1 MRPRVLTM
9 GTFDLFHVGH
19 LELLKA
25 CSTLCH
31 PDPTVHVGV
40 NTDDFVAA
48 FKGHHPI
55 VPLDERMALVGSC
68 RWVDTVQPN
77 PGGAGQVALIESVR
91 PRYIAVG
98 DDWKDRDYLGQI
110 GVTQAWLD
118 ERGIRVVYV
127 PRTTGVSSSA
137 LRERA
142 AAR

>member
-1 MRPRVLTM
+1 MRQRVLTM
-9 GTFDLFHVGH
+9 GTFDMFHVGH

-25 CSTLCH
+25 CRDLAGYLG
-31 PDPTVHVGV
+31 TVIVGV
-40 NTDDFVAA
+40 NTDEFVEL
-48 FKGHHPI
+48 FKGKRPI
-55 VPLDERMALVGSC
+55 VPLADRAEIIYACRYVDDVFLNDGGDEQR
-68 RWVDTVQPN
+68 RWIARFQPR
-77 PGGAGQVALIESVR
+77 V
-91 PRYIAVG
+91 IAVG

-118 ERGIRVVYV
+118 KRGIEVVYV